1 MKFKSLI
8 MIIIG
13 TLICALSFNIFIVPH
28 DILPGGVSGISIIVN
43 EYFDI
48 NRSLF
53 ILISSVIL
61 LIISYIFLGKEKTFK
76 SIFGSILFPIL
87 VFVTEKILL
96 NHHLVVNNVLLSS
109 IFGGVT
115 FGLGLGLVYKENYTT
130 GGTDIINQILHKYL
144 YTSMGTG
151 VIITDGLVL
160 LFGASIFGFEILMY
174 SIITLYLIS
183 TVIDKVMLGISN
195 SKSFY
200 IITCEPKKVSEYII
214 NDLKHG
220 VTILDGKGAYSE
232 ENKSVLLTVIPTS
245 DYYKLKEGL
254 RLIDNK
260 AFFVVSDSYEVGGG
274 R

>member
-200 IITCEPKKVSEYII
+200 IITCETKKVSEYII

>member
-43 EYFDI
+43 KFFDI

-151 VIITDGLVL
+151 VIITDGLIL

-174 SIITLYLIS
+174 SLITLYLIS

-232 ENKSVLLTVIPTS
+232 EKKSILLTVIPTS

-260 AFFVVSDSYEVGGG
+260 AFFVVCDSYEVGGG

>member
-28 DILPGGVSGISIIVN
+28 DILPGGVSGVSIIVN

-96 NHHLVVNNVLLSS
+96 NYHFVVNNVLLSS

-174 SIITLYLIS
+174 SIITLYIIS
-183 TVIDKVMLGISN
+183 MVIDKVMLGISN

-200 IITCEPKKVSEYII
+200 IITSEPKKVSEYII

-220 VTILDGKGAYSE
+220 VTILEGKGAYSK

-260 AFFVVSDSYEVGGG
+260 AFFVVCDSYEVGGG